1 VTLTTIAESIPGFNS
16 LRFGWTSK
24 ALNFKQFITFNPSH
38 VNDLIEPNSC
48 RLMTKRKTIDDRIN
62 TPTIKRARRKSSE
75 SDIIQM
81 DDNAREDEN
90 AGTQNI
96 AEAGV
101 SQPPGALVS
110 PTAIQLPR
118 TTSVAS
124 SMDGGGQ
131 DRSGRLKIKVSING
145 QIYFM
150 LVAEEER
157 VCQIE
162 LGYCEVNL
170 LVRAYTH

>member
-1 VTLTTIAESIPGFNS
+1 
-16 LRFGWTSK
+16 
-24 ALNFKQFITFNPSH
+24 
-38 VNDLIEPNSC
+38 
-48 RLMTKRKTIDDRIN
+48 MTKRKTIDDRIN

-81 DDNAREDEN
+81 DDYAEEDKY
-90 AGTQNI
+90 AGTKNI
-96 AEAGV
+96 AETGV

-110 PTAIQLPR
+110 PLAIQLPR
-118 TTSVAS
+118 TTSFASVTS

-131 DRSGRLKIKVSING
+131 DRSGRLKINVCING
-145 QIYFM
+145 HTYFM
-150 LVAEEER
+150 LVAEEEK

-170 LVRAYTH
+170 LIRAYTHYVHNCMHSSLSGQESG